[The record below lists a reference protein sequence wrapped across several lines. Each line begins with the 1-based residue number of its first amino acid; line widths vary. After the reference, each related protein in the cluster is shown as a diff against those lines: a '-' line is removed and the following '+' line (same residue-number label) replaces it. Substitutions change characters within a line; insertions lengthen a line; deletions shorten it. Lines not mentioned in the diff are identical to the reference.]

1 MKLNEFAAEVH
12 ALAAEKGWWEPV
24 PSFPEVIT
32 MVHCELSEAIQEYRE
47 GAPNV
52 YYACGAVAANGGRC
66 GGKEMSDCYYAKTSN
81 GGVSNCPYIGVKPE
95 GVAVELADAI
105 LRILDYC
112 AFAGIDIESVLEEK
126 HEYNK
131 GREYRHGGKLI

>member
-12 ALAAEKGWWEPV
+12 ALAVEKGWWEPA

-32 MVHCELSEAIQEYRE
+32 MIHCELSEAIQEYRE

-52 YYACGAVAANGGRC
+52 YFPCLAASENKVPC
-66 GGKEMSDCYYAKTSN
+66 GGKETINCYNFKHGNSAEDCTYRGS
-81 GGVSNCPYIGVKPE
+81 KPE

-112 AFAGIDIESVLEEK
+112 AFAGIDIESVLEMK

>member
-12 ALAAEKGWWEPV
+12 ALAVEKGWWENAPT
-24 PSFPEVIT
+24 FPEVIT
-32 MVHCELSEAIQEYRE
+32 MIHCELSEAVQEYRD
-47 GAPNV
+47 GKPPV
-52 YYACGAVAANGGRC
+52 YYSCFNVAANGGFC
-66 GGKEMSDCYYAKTSN
+66 GGKEMVECDFEFE
-81 GGVSNCPYIGVKPE
+81 NCPYRDEKPE

-112 AFAGIDIESVLEEK
+112 AFAGIDIESVLETK

>member
-1 MKLNEFAAEVH
+1 MKLNDFAAEVH
-12 ALAAEKGWWEPV
+12 ALAVEKGWWENAPT
-24 PSFPEVIT
+24 FPEVIT
-32 MVHCELSEAIQEYRE
+32 MIHCELSEAVQEYRD
-47 GAPNV
+47 GKPDF
-52 YYACGAVAANGGRC
+52 YYSCVACGENRLPCGSAGTVNCYNFSHGNGP
-66 GGKEMSDCYYAKTSN
+66 E
-81 GGVSNCPYIGVKPE
+81 NCTYRAGKPE

-112 AFAGIDIESVLEEK
+112 AAAGIDIESVLETK

>member
-1 MKLNEFAAEVH
+1 MKLNDFAAEVH
-12 ALAAEKGWWEPV
+12 ALAVEKGWWEPA
-24 PSFPEVIT
+24 PTFPEVIT
-32 MVHCELSEAIQEYRE
+32 MIHCELSEAVQEYRD

-52 YYACGAVAANGGRC
+52 YYACLAAGNSGC
-66 GGKEMSDCYYAKTSN
+66 FCAKEIVDCYYAKTAD
-81 GGVSNCPYIGVKPE
+81 GTEGCPYRGEKPE

-112 AFAGIDIESVLEEK
+112 AFAGIDIESVLETK

>member
-1 MKLNEFAAEVH
+1 MKLNDFAAEVH
-12 ALAAEKGWWEPV
+12 ALAVEKGWWEPA

-32 MVHCELSEAIQEYRE
+32 MIHCELSEAVQEYRG
-47 GAPNV
+47 GAADV
-52 YYACGAVAANGGRC
+52 YYTCLAAGNSGC
-66 GGKEMSDCYYAKTSN
+66 FCVKETVDCYYAKT
-81 GGVSNCPYIGVKPE
+81 GGGTEGCPYRGEKPE
-95 GVAVELADAI
+95 GVAVELADAV

-112 AFAGIDIESVLEEK
+112 AAAGIDIESVLEMK

>member
-24 PSFPEVIT
+24 PSFPEVIA
-32 MVHCELSEAIQEYRE
+32 MVHCELSEAIQEYRD
-47 GAPNV
+47 GAPNL
-52 YYACGAVAANGGRC
+52 YYSCFAAGNSGC
-66 GGKEMSDCYYAKTSN
+66 FCGKETVDCYYAKTAS
-81 GGVSNCPYIGVKPE
+81 GTEGCPYRGEKPL